1 MATVQLTQQR
11 VNEFH
16 FTNKISQPGKIQIKT
31 SFSFNVNFVKDN
43 SRCVAIVRQL
53 IRDEQDQLNLAVG
66 MSGVFNCEGVV
77 TDDDKKAV
85 HTLCYD
91 QLFPYIQATVT
102 SLMQT
107 AGIPGF
113 MLRKAEINANNV
125 QVGANLAE
133 AQAKAA
139 PKKQFPIV

>member
-1 MATVQLTQQR
+1 MASAQLTQQR

-16 FTNKISQPGKIQIKT
+16 FTNKISQPGQLKMKT

-43 SRCVAIVRQL
+43 SRCVAIVRQI
-53 IRDEQDQLNLAVG
+53 IRDDEDKINLAVG
-66 MSGVFNCEGVV
+66 LSGVFECQGVAS
-77 TDDDKKAV
+77 DEDKKAI
-85 HTLCYD
+85 HTQCYD

-113 MLRKAEINANNV
+113 MLRKANMDASNI
-125 QVGANLAE
+125 QVGAPTVG
-133 AQAKAA
+133 AKPEA